1 MEIKVQNPAHLPSG
15 DAFRPKRIVL
25 PQALIDTDY
34 AKAAAAPTLVA
45 KPWRR
50 RTKTGRE
57 GGPVRTGDYTVILIP
72 FLR

>member
-1 MEIKVQNPAHLPSG
+1 MQNPAQLPSG
-15 DAFRPKRIVL
+15 DAFQPKRIVS

-34 AKAAAAPTLVA
+34 AKAAAPTLVA

-72 FLR
+72 FRR